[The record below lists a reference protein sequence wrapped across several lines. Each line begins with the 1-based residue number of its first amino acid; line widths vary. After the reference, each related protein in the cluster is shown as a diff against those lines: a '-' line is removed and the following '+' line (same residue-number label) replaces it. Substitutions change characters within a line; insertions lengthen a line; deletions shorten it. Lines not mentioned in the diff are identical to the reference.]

1 MAVVEKSLMVCIS
14 MGVIIFS
21 RIMVYIR
28 VVVSMVS
35 VVISMWSVRM
45 VVEWV
50 ISKVKIISIHVIEIV
65 LVFHWLWWLVVWM
78 GSLEVCLR
86 LWCSLHVLSLWS
98 VGEVT
103 VWEDDV
109 MMVIRD
115 WAVIIYWLWSGNVEM
130 VV

>member
-1 MAVVEKSLMVCIS
+1 MALIEESLMVSVS
-14 MGVIIFS
+14 MGVIVIS

-50 ISKVKIISIHVIEIV
+50 ISEVKIISIHVIKIV
-65 LVFHWLWWLVVWM
+65 LIFHWLWWLVVWM
-78 GSLEVCLR
+78 GSLKVCLR

-103 VWEDDV
+103 VWKDDV